1 MTLAKV
7 HAHTHTKMELDSH
20 RTPLTKTKSKW
31 TKDLYVRSEVTKILE
46 ENSGKNPVTLVL
58 AISFEYDTKNTS
70 NKRKKKKAG
79 SYQTEDFVQQKEEKI
94 NNMKRQPVE

>member
-7 HAHTHTKMELDSH
+7 HAHTHTKMKLDPYH
-20 RTPLTKTKSKW
+20 TPLTKTKSKW
-31 TKDLYVRSEVTKILE
+31 NKDLNVRPEVTIILE

-70 NKRKKKKAG
+70 NKK
-79 SYQTEDFVQQKEEKI
+79 
-94 NNMKRQPVE
+94 